1 MDPKVRPTH
10 SKPMTPST
18 NSSGSTVSGKLK
30 KRFYLLLGRLG
41 CLTLRD
47 SWVLAPTP
55 GSQKERRNW
64 SRWTNRTVHRTAVW
78 TPVRSAWNVSGWS
91 RQTCPVQTAGQR
103 RAADRGLHPCRTC
116 SGVTFHTRTVWRGTL
131 KYFCA
136 RAHVSLVSVP
146 CPSYCNCQLLC
157 QLESAATLPLLLCLI
172 SVWMS
177 GEGLD
182 KLLLSCPTGFFMT
195 ERMSKLLFCVDCV
208 DKSFCPMRSVTPRLS
223 SRRPGIEIELFRVLR
238 RHSNRNQESP
248 ALEVNSG
255 SMLFSQK
262 A

>member
-1 MDPKVRPTH
+1 MDPKVKPTH

-18 NSSGSTVSGKLK
+18 NSSGSTVSGKPK
-30 KRFYLLLGRLG
+30 KRFCLLLGRLG

-47 SWVLAPTP
+47 SWVLALTP

-116 SGVTFHTRTVWRGTL
+116 SGVTFHMRTVWRGTL

-136 RAHVSLVSVP
+136 HAHVSLVSVP

-177 GEGLD
+177 REGLD

-208 DKSFCPMRSVTPRLS
+208 DKSFCPMPL
-223 SRRPGIEIELFRVLR
+223 
-238 RHSNRNQESP
+238 
-248 ALEVNSG
+248 
-255 SMLFSQK
+255 
-262 A
+262 